1 MKIIHKPR
9 FKTDAVI
16 EHYSQK
22 DGVPIQYVC
31 SSECSRDNE
40 VEDIFY
46 RETPHPE
53 FGNRYFGLVISFL
66 GDDMFDGQIYI
77 RNADAIEDKVFGCVQ
92 NDEGDLE
99 YSECRWDYKKFQ
111 NGNMIDGGRAYIKS
125 TGKVKVYFV
134 KDGVLQEVNE

>member
-16 EHYSQK
+16 KNYSQK

-53 FGNRYFGLVISFL
+53 FGNRYFGLVAL
-66 GDDMFDGQIYI
+66 NNQTYI
-77 RNADAIEDKVFGCVQ
+77 TNADAIENKTFGCIE
-92 NDEGDLE
+92 NDNGDLE
-99 YSECRWDYKKFQ
+99 YSECRWDYKKFD

-125 TGKVKVYFV
+125 NGKVHLYKV
-134 KDGVLQEVNE
+134 KDGVLQEVNK

>member
-9 FKTDAVI
+9 FKTDRVI
-16 EHYSQK
+16 EHYSLK

-53 FGNRYFGLVISFL
+53 FGNRYFGLISL
-66 GDDMFDGQIYI
+66 NNQTYI
-77 RNADAIEDKVFGCVQ
+77 RNADSIENKAFGCVK
-92 NDEGDLE
+92 NDDGDLE

-125 TGKVKVYFV
+125 TGKVRVYFV

>member
-1 MKIIHKPR
+1 MKITHKPR

-16 EHYSQK
+16 KHYSQK
-22 DGVPIQYVC
+22 DGVPVQYVC

-53 FGNRYFGLVISFL
+53 FGNRYFGLISL
-66 GDDMFDGQIYI
+66 NNQTYI
-77 RNADAIEDKVFGCVQ
+77 RNADSIEDKPFGCVK
-92 NDEGDLE
+92 NDDGDLE
-99 YSECRWDYKKFQ
+99 YSECRWDYKKFD

-125 TGKVKVYFV
+125 TGKVKVCFV
-134 KDGVLQEVNE
+134 KDGDLQEVK

>member
-9 FKTDAVI
+9 FKVDVI
-16 EHYSQK
+16 IKLFSER

-46 RETPHPE
+46 RETPHPK
-53 FGNRYFGLVISFL
+53 FGNRYVSIIDIHDEFYV
-66 GDDMFDGQIYI
+66 
-77 RNADAIEDKVFGCVQ
+77 RNADAIENKIFGCVE

-99 YSECRWDYKKFQ
+99 YSECRWNYKKFT

-125 TGKVKVYFV
+125 NGKVHFYKV
-134 KDGVLQEVNE
+134 KDGVLREVNE